1 MPVAKVDLAQYSM
14 RCNRTL
20 NQW

>member
-1 MPVAKVDLAQYSM
+1 MPVAKVNLAQYSM
-14 RCNRTL
+14 RCNRPL